1 MKLKR
6 LRAAVVAACLLLPIG
21 LMAQPNGKG
30 KGFGPNNN
38 PARVTPKPTP
48 PGHHYGWQK
57 GKHNPHRM

>member
-1 MKLKR
+1 MK
-6 LRAAVVAACLLLPIG
+6 AAIAIVMSCLLVSICAV
-21 LMAQPNGKG
+21 AQPHGKG
-30 KGFGPNNN
+30 IGFGPKNN